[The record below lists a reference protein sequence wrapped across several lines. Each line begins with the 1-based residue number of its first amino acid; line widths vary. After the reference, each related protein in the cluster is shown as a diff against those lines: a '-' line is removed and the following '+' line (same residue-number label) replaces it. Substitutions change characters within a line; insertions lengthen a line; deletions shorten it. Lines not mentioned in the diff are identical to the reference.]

1 MERKG
6 LKQLLFEPELLDQL
20 EPDVNL
26 AATMMA
32 LKDHIP
38 KRSKESVRAF
48 IGKIVDQINRMLAD
62 DIRRAVTAALN
73 KRNHSP
79 IPSAAALDFK
89 YTINRNLKHY
99 NKELKT
105 IIPERCYFFD
115 RTSRTSKHTII
126 VDIDQSGSM
135 GESVIYSSIMSC
147 ILASM
152 NAIKTRIVA
161 FDTNIVDLTEK
172 SDDPVDEMCR
182 SSLERLGT
190 DYIDIYWIHNP
201 ADVERWTP
209 FLAPLVKRGKVRRV
223 GVSNHNLEQIKRAQE
238 ILAQGGVKL
247 SAVQNHYSLLYR
259 SSERAGILDY
269 CREQGMDFFAYMVL
283 EQGAL
288 SGKYDTAHPLPQGS
302 QRAETYNPLLPQLEK
317 LTAAMAQMGEK
328 YSASVSQIAI
338 AWAIA
343 KGAIPLIGVTKP
355 RHVTEAAAAA
365 GMTLTAD
372 EVVQLEQL
380 AADAGVD
387 TRGSWEAPMV

>member
-1 MERKG
+1 MEHNKQMPAVALGTWSWGTGAVGGDQVFGNHLSETDLKPVFDAAMEQG
-6 LKQLLFEPELLDQL
+6 L
-20 EPDVNL
+20 NL
-26 AATMMA
+26 WDTAVVYGMGASEDI
-32 LKDHIP
+32 LG
-38 KRSKESVRAF
+38 AF
-48 IGKIVDQINRMLAD
+48 ARTCPREQI
-62 DIRRAVTAALN
+62 
-73 KRNHSP
+73 
-79 IPSAAALDFK
+79 
-89 YTINRNLKHY
+89 
-99 NKELKT
+99 
-105 IIPERCYFFD
+105 
-115 RTSRTSKHTII
+115 
-126 VDIDQSGSM
+126 
-135 GESVIYSSIMSC
+135 
-147 ILASM
+147 ILSTKFTPQIAGG
-152 NAIKTRIVA
+152 
-161 FDTNIVDLTEK
+161 

-209 FLAPLVKRGKVRRV
+209 FLVPLVKSGKVRRV

-365 GMTLTAD
+365 GITLTID

>member
-1 MERKG
+1 MEHNKQMPAVALGTWSWGTGAVGGDQVFGNHLSEKDLKPVFDAAMEQG
-6 LKQLLFEPELLDQL
+6 L
-20 EPDVNL
+20 NL
-26 AATMMA
+26 WDT
-32 LKDHIP
+32 
-38 KRSKESVRAF
+38 
-48 IGKIVDQINRMLAD
+48 
-62 DIRRAVTAALN
+62 AVV
-73 KRNHSP
+73 
-79 IPSAAALDFK
+79 
-89 YTINRNLKHY
+89 Y
-99 NKELKT
+99 
-105 IIPERCYFFD
+105 
-115 RTSRTSKHTII
+115 
-126 VDIDQSGSM
+126 SM
-135 GESVIYSSIMSC
+135 GASED
-147 ILASM
+147 ILGAF
-152 NAIKTRIVA
+152 AKTCPREQILLSTKFTPQIA
-161 FDTNIVDLTEK
+161 GQ
-172 SDDPVDEMCR
+172 SDDPVDEMCQ

-209 FLAPLVKRGKVRRV
+209 FLVPLVKSGKVRRV
-223 GVSNHNLEQIKRAQE
+223 GVSNHNLSQIKRAQE
-238 ILAQGGVKL
+238 ILTQGGVKL

-365 GMTLTAD
+365 SITMTVD